1 MGRRLLLRFAVEN
14 HRSICERQEL
24 SFAASTLRDRADGLL
39 PCLAVKSHAVVPAA
53 VIYGANASGK
63 TNLVDAVETMR
74 RLVLWSHIKGTPGG
88 GVSRRHFLLDPDCLE
103 RPSCFEIDFVLEGV
117 RYHYGFEATDKAF
130 TSEWLYES
138 PRAHSK
144 KLFERQEQD
153 FKFGR
158 SLKGQNQAIAN
169 FTRPNSL
176 FLSAAAQ
183 NGHELLTPVY
193 EYFQNLIFTGT
204 DSEPPDG
211 MSTLFENGTLVFEDV
226 DAELDSRVISF
237 LDSIDTGVF
246 GYQRLVTFVS
256 ERTPQF
262 HRIVD
267 EDNTHLKVPEELDTD
282 DTHTTVE
289 LAFAHRGKGGSKVY
303 FKLDDESSGTRRLL
317 AILGKVFKAIDKG
330 MPIFIDELDLS
341 LHTAASEA
349 VLRLFCSRETNQN
362 GAQLLATTHNTT
374 LMTSDVLRRD
384 QLWFAEKSKDG
395 NTEIYPL
402 TDFRTRKDDNVELGY
417 RQGRYGAVPSDDPV
431 ASLLENR

>member
-1 MGRRLLLRFAVEN
+1 MLLRFAVEN

-24 SFAASTLRDRADGLL
+24 SFAASTLRDRAEGLL
-39 PCLAVKSHAVVPAA
+39 PCRAVKSHAVVPAA

-63 TNLVDAVETMR
+63 TNLVDAVETMQ

-88 GVSRRHFLLDPDCLE
+88 RVLRRPFLLDPDCLE

-158 SLKGQNQAIAN
+158 SLKGQNQAIAK
-169 FTRPNSL
+169 FARPNSL

-183 NGHELLTPVY
+183 NGHELLTRVY
-193 EYFQNLIFTGT
+193 EYFQNLVFTGT
-204 DSEPPDG
+204 NSQPPDG
-211 MSTLFENGTLVFEDV
+211 MPTLFENGTLVFEDV

-237 LDSIDTGVF
+237 LDSIDTGVG
-246 GYQRLVTFVS
+246 GYRRLVTLFSQRSGTVI
-256 ERTPQF
+256 QG
-262 HRIVD
+262 IVE
-267 EDNTHLKVPEELDTD
+267 EDNTHYAVPEELDAD

-289 LAFAHRGKGGSKVY
+289 LAFAHRGKSGEKVD
-303 FKLDDESSGTRRLL
+303 FTLDDLSSGTRRLL
-317 AILGKVFKAIDKG
+317 AILGKVFRAIDEG
-330 MPIFIDELDLS
+330 VPIFVDELDLS

-349 VLRLFCSRETNQN
+349 VLRLFCSPETNPN
-362 GAQLLATTHNTT
+362 GAQLLATTHDTT
-374 LMTSDVLRRD
+374 LMRSDILRRD

-395 NTEIYPL
+395 STEIYPL
-402 TDFRTRKDDNVELGY
+402 TDFRTRKDDNIQLGY